1 MLAGLLVFVYPSEY
15 QGDSLI
21 FCYDG
26 FFANL
31 FSNYD
36 LFNKFSELIGCSKST
51 IKILEKDVKYVKNDV
66 LDFVL
71 VFLLL
76 TLNLFHIFF

>member
-1 MLAGLLVFVYPSEY
+1 M
-15 QGDSLI
+15 
-21 FCYDG
+21 
-26 FFANL
+26 
-31 FSNYD
+31 
-36 LFNKFSELIGCSKST
+36 GCSKST

>member
-1 MLAGLLVFVYPSEY
+1 MLARLLVFMTASEY
-15 QGDSLI
+15 QGDSFI

-26 FFANL
+26 FFA
-31 FSNYD
+31 NYD

-51 IKILEKDVKYVKNDV
+51 IKILEKDVKCIKNDA